1 MANTERRSKTRRG
14 ILVALL
20 LVLLIY
26 IIGSTYAR
34 YTTTTNATGKVQV
47 AKWAVAMTAN
57 NGTKTLSTTTQ
68 DITFTVQNNSYVVA
82 GKIAPDVTAVADI
95 ELDLTGTEV
104 AVDFLA
110 EINSSAA
117 TALSTALGASADDV
131 EMSVEIN
138 GTELTA
144 GTPHLINLPNGA
156 AFTAANGKIPVTLTL
171 TWTNNESHN
180 TSDTA
185 AGVAAPTLSIPITL
199 TAQQHVLS
207 DD

>member
-1 MANTERRSKTRRG
+1 MNTERRSRTKRG
-14 ILVALL
+14 ILIALL
-20 LVLLIY
+20 LVLLVY

-57 NGTKTLSTTTQ
+57 NKAKTLSTTTQ
-68 DITFTVQNNSYVVA
+68 DITFTVQDNKNVVA

-110 EINSSAA
+110 EIAESA
-117 TALSTALGASADDV
+117 STTLANALGDSADDV
-131 EMSVEIN
+131 TMTVKIGDN
-138 GTELTA
+138 TLTA
-144 GTPHLINLPNGA
+144 GTPHLINLPSGEKFTGDA
-156 AFTAANGKIPVTLTL
+156 AKFPVTLTL
-171 TWTNNESHN
+171 TWTNNEAHN
-180 TSDTA
+180 ASDTT
-185 AGVAAPTLSIPITL
+185 AGEAAPTLSIPITL